1 MATAVG
7 AGAVWFCAR
16 SALRR
21 RIGATVVL
29 AALVGLAGATV
40 LGTWAGARRTERAF
54 PRFLDAARAADV
66 VVGDEALGPLDDEA
80 IRRAPGVVVAG
91 TVRGYGLA
99 AVDARGDP
107 DVDAG
112 YGAFVPDRSFLDA
125 FVGGVVLAG
134 RLPDPDRADEVA
146 VSADVLDETGLRIG
160 DRIAGFAF
168 AFNDLENRSEQRLA
182 ELAAEGREP
191 TPADQAAVLR
201 QSSEP
206 VTATITGVL
215 RLPDEIV
222 VGENEDPEP
231 ILGVI
236 LTPAFA
242 QRTRIPPSYET
253 VHVDLADPAG
263 DLAPFQQAVRAA
275 HPDATLSFVAR
286 RDRESVVAVA
296 TKPYVQS
303 LRIFTAVLALTALL
317 VLGQALARQA
327 AADGADGAALA
338 ALGLGPR
345 AVAGVAMT
353 RTVLAGAAGTLV
365 ALVGAWLASSR
376 FPVGPTRLAEPHPGR
391 SADLS
396 VLAIGGLALA
406 AAVLVAALVGARRA
420 MVPAR
425 PSARRHTGRL
435 ADRLAGAGAPPPA
448 TVGVR
453 FALESGAAVGGS
465 LATFFGVGTAVVT
478 LTAAAVFG
486 AGLDRLVH
494 EPARFGWRWDALFE
508 TYEGFI
514 DTARA
519 ERLTGDGRFSALA
532 LGARASATLAGVPVP
547 AYGFD
552 VRSGGPPLAPRSGSF
567 PAAAGEVAL
576 GPRTLRRLGVGV
588 GDTVDALTA
597 QGEAVRLHVVGEALF
612 PALAPDVTTALAD
625 GAAFTFAGLDALS
638 GVKPSFALVG
648 LAPGVALAD
657 VARAYD
663 GDVYDVLR
671 LRRPGEIVSYQR
683 VERVPLLLAGFLA
696 LLGIGV
702 LWHTLV
708 TGVQR
713 QRRTLAVLKTLGF
726 VRRQVS
732 ATVAWHATTVAT
744 IALAVGVPVGV
755 ASGRLAWRAFTGDLG
770 AGGPPVTPAVA
781 LLGVVAGGYFLA
793 NLLAAG
799 PAHRARR
806 IPPAVVLRSE

>member
-1 MATAVG
+1 M
-7 AGAVWFCAR
+7 AGAVGMGAVWYCAR
-16 SALRR
+16 SAVRR

-29 AALVGLAGATV
+29 AVLVGLAGATV
-40 LGTWAGARRTERAF
+40 LGAWAGARRTEAAF

-66 VVGDEALGPLDDEA
+66 VVGEEALGPLDDEA
-80 IRRAPGVVVAG
+80 IRRAPGVVAAG

-99 AVDARGDP
+99 AVNARGEP

-112 YGAFVPDRSFLDA
+112 YGALVPDRSFLDA
-125 FVGGVVLAG
+125 FIGGILLAG

-146 VSADVLDETGLRIG
+146 VSADVVDETGLHVG

-168 AFNDLENRSEQRLA
+168 AFNDLESHGEQRVA

-191 TPADQAAVLR
+191 TPADQAALFR
-201 QSSEP
+201 QISEP

-222 VGENEDPEP
+222 VGENDDPEP

-242 QRTRIPPSYET
+242 ERTRIPPSYET

-263 DLAPFQQAVRAA
+263 DLARFQQAVRAA

-286 RDRESVVAVA
+286 SDREAVVAVA
-296 TKPYVQS
+296 TQPYVQS

-353 RTVLAGAAGTLV
+353 RAALAGATGTVLAA
-365 ALVGAWLASSR
+365 VGAWLASSG

-391 SADLS
+391 SADLLVLAAGGS
-396 VLAIGGLALA
+396 VLLAATLA
-406 AAVLVAALVGARRA
+406 AAVVGARRA
-420 MVPAR
+420 PGTGTGPGRR
-425 PSARRHTGRL
+425 PSRL
-435 ADRLAGAGAPPPA
+435 ADRLARAGAPPPA
-448 TVGVR
+448 SVGVR
-453 FALESGAAVGGS
+453 FALESGAAGDGS
-465 LATFFGVGTAVVT
+465 LAAFLGVGGAVVA

-486 AGLDRLVH
+486 AGLDRLVD

-514 DTARA
+514 DQARA
-519 ERLTGDGRFSALA
+519 ERLAGDDRISALA

-552 VRSGGPPLAPRSGSF
+552 VRSGGIPLAVRAGSF
-567 PAAAGEVAL
+567 PVAAGEVAL

-588 GDTVDALTA
+588 GDTVDGLSA
-597 QGEAVRLHVVGEALF
+597 QGEPVRLRVVGEALF
-612 PALAPDVTTALAD
+612 PALAPEATTALAD

-638 GVKPSFALVG
+638 GVEPSFALVD
-648 LAPGVALAD
+648 LAPGVALTE
-657 VARAYD
+657 VAGAYD
-663 GDVYDVLR
+663 GDVFDVLR
-671 LRRPGEIVSYQR
+671 LRRPGEIVSYER
-683 VERVPLLLAGFLA
+683 VRRVPLLLAGFLA

-702 LWHTLV
+702 LGHTLV

-732 ATVAWHATTVAT
+732 ATVAWHATAVAT
-744 IALAVGVPVGV
+744 IALAVGVPLGV
-755 ASGRLAWRAFTGDLG
+755 AAGRLAWRAFADDLG
-770 AGGPPVTPAVA
+770 AGGPPVTPFVV
-781 LLGVVAGGYFLA
+781 LVGVVAGGYLLA
-793 NLLAAG
+793 NLLSAG
-799 PAHRARR
+799 PAHRAGR
-806 IPPAVVLRSE
+806 IRPAVVLRSE